1 MEQPNEDEQMSAA
14 QPHLK
19 RNEILA
25 LACQAKLMIEDGNVR
40 CMNDMATEKELLVF
54 VRLLESALSSAA

>member
-1 MEQPNEDEQMSAA
+1 MELSNAHEEMSTA

-40 CMNDMATEKELLVF
+40 CMNDMATEKELLLF
-54 VRLLESALSSAA
+54 VRLIQSALSSAA